1 LNAAANRSFGRP
13 HVLLAAFGTAG
24 DLYPFLRIAGELL
37 ARGHRVTLLGL
48 QVHAAAAASAGV
60 PFHGLGSEEEYR
72 ATLDHPDVWHP
83 RKGFGVLWSSMREH
97 IGALPDYVAALPADQ
112 PVVMLAHPLALVGA
126 ALARAR
132 RPDLRIV
139 AAWLAPS
146 NLRSVHDP
154 LTIGPLR
161 IPRWLPLAWRRWL
174 WARVDAGLV
183 DPVAMPD
190 INAARA
196 RCGLAPV
203 PHFVAH
209 LQEVPAAH
217 LTLFPRWFAPTPPDW
232 PWPLREGV
240 FALHDPHAQAALP
253 TALERFL
260 SDGSAPLI
268 LTPGS
273 GNRQARRWLAR
284 AVRAAQLLG
293 RRAILLTPHQEQVPT
308 SLSPDMVWLPY
319 VPLRTLL
326 PRSAALVHHGGIGST
341 AEALRAGVPQVIVPL
356 AYDQFDNAA
365 RVEALAAGAM
375 VRGGAAGARPRAL
388 AAALRRVLHSEAV
401 RAGCARAAAC
411 CAEDAARELGAQAE
425 ILLELIPA
433 APAVA

>member
-1 LNAAANRSFGRP
+1 LNEPARRA
-13 HVLLAAFGTAG
+13 HVLLVALGTAG
-24 DLYPFLRIAGELL
+24 DLYPFLRIARDLL

-48 QVHAAAAASAGV
+48 QAHAAVVARAGV
-60 PFHGLGSEEEYR
+60 PFHGLGTEEEYR

-83 RKGFGVLWSSMREH
+83 RKGFAVLWAGMRER
-97 IGALPDYVAALPADQ
+97 IDSLPDWLAALPPDE

-139 AAWLAPS
+139 AAWLAPA

-161 IPRWLPLAWRRWL
+161 IPRWLPLAVRRWL
-174 WARVDAGLV
+174 WARVDAGVV

-190 INAARA
+190 IDAARA
-196 RCGLAPV
+196 RRGLAPAR
-203 PHFVAH
+203 HFVAH
-209 LQEVPAAH
+209 LQDVPDAH
-217 LTLFPRWFAPTPPDW
+217 LTLFPPWFAPTPPDW
-232 PWPLREGV
+232 PRPLREGV
-240 FALHDPHAQAALP
+240 FPLHDPHAAAPLP
-253 TALERFL
+253 PALAQFL
-260 SDGSAPLI
+260 RDGSAPLI

-273 GNRQARRWLAR
+273 GNRQAHRWLAR
-284 AVRAAQLLG
+284 AVQAARRLG
-293 RRAILLTPHQEQVPT
+293 RRAVLLTPHREQVPAA
-308 SLSPDMVWLPY
+308 LPPEMLWLPY
-319 VPLRTLL
+319 VALPTLL
-326 PRSAALVHHGGIGST
+326 PHGAALVHHGGIGTT

-388 AAALRRVLHSEAV
+388 AAALRQVLDSATI
-401 RAGCARAAAC
+401 RAGCARAAAL
-411 CAEDAARELGAQAE
+411 CATDAAHNLGAQVE
-425 ILLELIPA
+425 RLLDLGPV
-433 APAVA
+433 PPG

>member
-1 LNAAANRSFGRP
+1 MNDPARRP
-13 HVLLAAFGTAG
+13 HVLLVALGTAG
-24 DLYPFLRIAGELL
+24 DLYPFLRIARDLL

-48 QVHAAAAASAGV
+48 QAHAAIVERAGV
-60 PFHGLGSEEEYR
+60 PFHGLGTEEEYR

-83 RKGFGVLWSSMREH
+83 RKGFAVLWAGMRER
-97 IGALPDYVAALPADQ
+97 IDTLPDHVAALPPGE

-126 ALARAR
+126 ALARTR
-132 RPDLRIV
+132 RPGLRIV
-139 AAWLAPS
+139 AAWLAPA

-161 IPRWLPLAWRRWL
+161 IPRWLPLGWRRWL
-174 WARVDAGLV
+174 WARVDAGVV

-196 RCGLAPV
+196 RHGLAPAQ
-203 PHFVAH
+203 HFVAH
-209 LQEVPAAH
+209 LQDVPEAH

-232 PWPLREGV
+232 PRPLGEGV
-240 FALHDPHAQAALP
+240 FPLHDPHAAAPLP
-253 TALERFL
+253 PALAQFL
-260 SDGSAPLI
+260 REGSAPLI

-273 GNRQARRWLAR
+273 GNRQAHRWLAR
-284 AVRAAQLLG
+284 AVQAARRLG
-293 RRAILLTPHQEQVPT
+293 RRAVLLTPHREQVPAA
-308 SLSPDMVWLPY
+308 LPPEMLWLPY
-319 VPLRTLL
+319 VALPTLL
-326 PRSAALVHHGGIGST
+326 PQSAALVHHGGIGTT

-388 AAALRRVLHSEAV
+388 AATLRRVLDSATI
-401 RAGCARAAAC
+401 RAGCARAAAL
-411 CAEDAARELGAQAE
+411 CATDAAHELGAQVE
-425 ILLELIPA
+425 SLLDLGP
-433 APAVA
+433 APAPPV